1 MAFLTES
8 VLREKASKFQK
19 FASASYEYFSKST
32 YQAQITV
39 FLSHSHKDK
48 ELVEGLIELLA
59 EQGIYIYVDW
69 NDSSMPRI
77 TSAETAKKIKGR
89 IKEMDLFFFLATE
102 NGLNSKWCPWELG
115 IADSLKYWGK
125 IVIVPVADES
135 GYFKGNEYLQ
145 IYQHLELTVDKF
157 PFIVRPTFSETGYKY
172 LPESIIRRERGVSLK
187 EFFLTNLGGIDN
199 A

>member
-77 TSAETAKKIKGR
+77 TSAETAKKLRVELK
-89 IKEMDLFFFLATE
+89 
-102 NGLNSKWCPWELG
+102 KW
-115 IADSLKYWGK
+115 I
-125 IVIVPVADES
+125 
-135 GYFKGNEYLQ
+135 YFS
-145 IYQHLELTVDKF
+145 F
-157 PFIVRPTFSETGYKY
+157 
-172 LPESIIRRERGVSLK
+172 
-187 EFFLTNLGGIDN
+187 
-199 A
+199 